1 MIPLPKINM
10 NNNVNTSI
18 GSESQFKLYVLT
30 KMVGDKIDFANVYV
44 DYAILQFKHKILK
57 ELDTYSTLTNY

>member
-30 KMVGDKIDFANVYV
+30 KMVGDKIGLVF
-44 DYAILQFKHKILK
+44 
-57 ELDTYSTLTNY
+57 NYYNLNIKF